1 MRIIH
6 VMRHGVDVA
15 ASLHTRSNRNW
26 EDDSGR
32 FEKWLP
38 IYRWRRSQLPIRRG
52 QRAATLENALDFWAE
67 QVSIENSIIG
77 QREEVLRIRFEDI
90 LSQPEMKISEI
101 ADFAGSSINPD
112 MLEEMTSSLD
122 PSRAFSH
129 REDSELSKFAKQNSE
144 LLADFGY

>member
-1 MRIIH
+1 
-6 VMRHGVDVA
+6 
-15 ASLHTRSNRNW
+15 
-26 EDDSGR
+26 
-32 FEKWLP
+32 
-38 IYRWRRSQLPIRRG
+38 
-52 QRAATLENALDFWAE
+52 
-67 QVSIENSIIG
+67 
-77 QREEVLRIRFEDI
+77 
-90 LSQPEMKISEI
+90 MKISEI

>member
-1 MRIIH
+1 MWQP
-6 VMRHGVDVA
+6 
-15 ASLHTRSNRNW
+15 ASIRGAIGTGMQTQTGSRNG
-26 EDDSGR
+26 SQ
-32 FEKWLP
+32 FTMEKEP
-38 IYRWRRSQLPIRRG
+38 APNKEGSKG
-52 QRAATLENALDFWAE
+52 CNVENALDFWAE

-101 ADFAGSSINPD
+101 AEFAGSSISPD

-129 REDSELSKFAKQNSE
+129 REDRELSKFAEQNAE